1 MSRNKIISAVS
12 LFASLFCFTS
22 LHAAPVDINSADA
35 QTLAASLNGIGAS
48 KAQAIVDYR
57 SSNGKFNSISD
68 LSLVKGI
75 GERTVMRNRD
85 DLALNQDQL
94 NALIKQQGSKNLNVE
109 NASKK

>member
-1 MSRNKIISAVS
+1 MSRNKIISAIS
-12 LFASLFCFTS
+12 LLASLFCFTS

-48 KAQAIVDYR
+48 KGQAIVDYR
-57 SSNGKFNSISD
+57 SNNGKFNSISD

-75 GERTVMRNRD
+75 GERTVLRNRD

-94 NALIKQQGSKNLNVE
+94 SKLLEEQGSNNLQVGTE
-109 NASKK
+109 AK

>member
-12 LFASLFCFTS
+12 LFISLFCLSS

-35 QTLAASLNGIGAS
+35 ETLANSLIGIGAS

-57 SSNGKFNSISD
+57 TNNGKFNSVSD

-75 GERTVMRNRD
+75 GERTVLLNRD

-94 NALIKQQGSKNLNVE
+94 KDLITQQSSETLQADNTSK
-109 NASKK
+109 

>member
-12 LFASLFCFTS
+12 LLASLFCFTS

-35 QTLAASLNGIGAS
+35 QTLAASLNGIGSS

-57 SSNGKFNSISD
+57 STNGNFKSISD

-85 DLALNQDQL
+85 DLALNAEQL
-94 NALIKQQGSKNLNVE
+94 NDIIKQQDSNNLQVNNTSK
-109 NASKK
+109 